1 MLLRP
6 GGTGGTGGSTGG
18 GSGGDGGG
26 GGSGIGGGGGGGG
39 GALSPWEKL
48 VVSHACPKLNER
60 LVAHPRLRAA
70 TQSLPLL
77 LETLTP
83 ERKQAALALLRWLPS
98 LPEGACDALL
108 RGPSSDA
115 RGETATWRPD
125 EDGAAS
131 PLAALVCDEGCLP
144 LLRALL
150 SREPRL
156 AQPALVAALSP
167 SRTFFYRSLLH
178 RCGLA
183 LGSEAIALLLA
194 PRGTDALTSW
204 DQLVLHGPWPLVREL
219 MDAHSELRQAAL
231 RSSRLLAAAV
241 RTPLGCVVALR
252 LIELGAPIDGSLEA
266 RLLEHDTSL
275 SAFGRGRRT
284 GGHQRHPD
292 VVAVR
297 GLDEGHSQAPILGLY
312 VASHEHVT
320 RLKVAY
326 HKGSHDERRLVYR
339 QVGGTHALW
348 FKIDPEEHED
358 EDEEEDEEGDG
369 ADPQEQGGEGGG
381 AHEEEEEEDDDDFGG
396 GGEPSAEDAEMD
408 DNNEEEEKD
417 TSAAGTKGEEADD
430 ARDARDGGGAVEEA
444 EEPEEQEGCWVIT
457 DSDAV
462 GAERVDDARIAAKVV
477 DVALQPQKVVSS
489 VWSVAATASTISTS
503 QPPAS
508 KAAAATAARHRFE
521 EVTAFTVQSANS
533 MSSFERLHLHNRD
546 ESRLDMLALLV
557 ESEACDPLLLA
568 LLKQLPS
575 LRAPAV
581 VRALDATSPKR
592 FEQLTASAG
601 LEVGEAEVELLLTP
615 YSASAS
621 VTQWLQM
628 VSRPSMWPLV
638 GLLMDRH
645 PRLRAAAREPA
656 IVLTALRSPVAALQ
670 LLEKLDAPLDDG
682 LCASIRAWQ
691 RLPALVGATH
701 KPECVRLLDVLG
713 A

>member
-1 MLLRP
+1 MTVTWHAHPNAQGQVMRYRAGPFSGVQARGWPGGRNPPLVVDSDTFSIHFVSDEDNNEWGYRFVAWARPPTGWCRAAELMLSEAKDCDRLVRTLIDRSPAIRDYAAGSLVELSLLTAADNAKHAAAALAALERVALRGECLPPRVVDMLLRP

-219 MDAHSELRQAAL
+219 MDAHPKLRQAAL

-297 GLDEGHSQAPILGLY
+297 GLDEGHSQAPIMGLY

-339 QVGGTHALW
+339 PRH
-348 FKIDPEEHED
+348 
-358 EDEEEDEEGDG
+358 
-369 ADPQEQGGEGGG
+369 
-381 AHEEEEEEDDDDFGG
+381 
-396 GGEPSAEDAEMD
+396 
-408 DNNEEEEKD
+408 
-417 TSAAGTKGEEADD
+417 
-430 ARDARDGGGAVEEA
+430 
-444 EEPEEQEGCWVIT
+444 T
-457 DSDAV
+457 DSH
-462 GAERVDDARIAAKVV
+462 
-477 DVALQPQKVVSS
+477 PC
-489 VWSVAATASTISTS
+489 
-503 QPPAS
+503 P
-508 KAAAATAARHRFE
+508 
-521 EVTAFTVQSANS
+521 
-533 MSSFERLHLHNRD
+533 
-546 ESRLDMLALLV
+546 SRW
-557 ESEACDPLLLA
+557 PLN
-568 LLKQLPS
+568 
-575 LRAPAV
+575 
-581 VRALDATSPKR
+581 
-592 FEQLTASAG
+592 
-601 LEVGEAEVELLLTP
+601 
-615 YSASAS
+615 Y
-621 VTQWLQM
+621 QWLN
-628 VSRPSMWPLV
+628 
-638 GLLMDRH
+638 
-645 PRLRAAAREPA
+645 
-656 IVLTALRSPVAALQ
+656 Q
-670 LLEKLDAPLDDG
+670 L
-682 LCASIRAWQ
+682 IN
-691 RLPALVGATH
+691 
-701 KPECVRLLDVLG
+701 
-713 A
+713 